1 MTITPDWLLI
11 YELSGS
17 ELILYLTR
25 TGTHVVNFVLI
36 SSNSKKIVFSH
47 QTALYLHD
55 LSDRTPR
62 IFHIPVPQGYNASQ
76 IRKKDLHPVGL
87 TNIETPLGNAEVYDM
102 ERAIRDGIL
111 DREKD
116 GQTDFH
122 RRTEEVF
129 QANR

>member
-1 MTITPDWLLI
+1 M
-11 YELSGS
+11 
-17 ELILYLTR
+17 
-25 TGTHVVNFVLI
+25 VNFVLI